1 MTAVMSNSTHAR
13 ETLVLGL
20 PLIGSHLAQMAL
32 HVVDTVM
39 VGWYGV
45 VPLAAVVLG
54 ASSFFIIFVVG
65 SGFAKAV
72 MPMVAAAMGQG
83 DETQVRRDTRM
94 GLWLSI
100 GYGVMVLPVF
110 WWSGAILLALGQQ
123 PDVAA
128 IAQDYLRIAGFGL
141 VPALCVTVL
150 QSYLAALHRTQVV
163 LWVTLTAVAVN
174 IAINWALIFGNW
186 GFPEMGAR
194 GSAVATLVVQ
204 VLSLMILALYA
215 GLLPDLRRF
224 RLFQRFWR
232 PDWHAM
238 GQVWRLGLPIG
249 LTGLAEGG
257 LFQASALMMGWIGTV
272 ELAAHGIALEIAALT
287 FMLHVGLSSAA
298 TIRIARFDGQDDRSA
313 LRLAAKVAVV
323 ISFGVAVA
331 SVILLFSVPEP
342 IVALFLD
349 LEKPESAAILSYGVT
364 LLMLAAL
371 FQLADG
377 MQVMALGLLRGVK
390 DTRVPMW
397 LAAVSYWLIGIPCS
411 YVLAFPLGYGGVG
424 LWLGLVIGLVA
435 AAASL
440 MWRFW
445 RLAR

>member
-1 MTAVMSNSTHAR
+1 MSNSTHAR

-32 HVVDTVM
+32 HVTDTVM

-45 VPLAAVVLG
+45 VALAAVVLG
-54 ASSFFIIFVVG
+54 ASSFFIVFVVG

-72 MPMVAAAMGQG
+72 MPMVAAALGRD

-94 GLWLSI
+94 GIWLSI
-100 GYGVMVLPVF
+100 GYGLVVYPIF
-110 WWSGAILLALGQQ
+110 WWSEPILLALGQDPQ
-123 PDVAA
+123 VSL
-128 IAQDYLRIAGFGL
+128 IASDYMRIVGL
-141 VPALCVTVL
+141 GMVPALVVTVL
-150 QSYLAALHRTQVV
+150 QSYLSALHRTQVV
-163 LWVTLTAVAVN
+163 LWVTLAAVVLN
-174 IAINWALIFGNW
+174 IGVNWALIFGNW
-186 GFPEMGAR
+186 GFPELGAR
-194 GSAVATLVVQ
+194 GAAVATLVVQ
-204 VLSLMILALYA
+204 VVSLLILALYA
-215 GLLPDLRRF
+215 HLLPELRRF
-224 RLFQRFWR
+224 HLFQRFWR

-238 GQVWRLGLPIG
+238 RQVWKLGLPIG

-272 ELAAHGIALEIAALT
+272 ELAAHGIALEVAALT

-298 TIRIARFDGQDDRSA
+298 TIRIARFDGQGDRVA
-313 LRLAAKVAVV
+313 LRQAAKVAVV
-323 ISFGVAVA
+323 ISFGVAIA
-331 SVILLFSVPEP
+331 SVILFLSAARP

-349 LEKPESAAILSYGVT
+349 LSKPESAAILAYGTV
-364 LLMLAAL
+364 LLGLAAL

-377 MQVMALGLLRGVK
+377 MQVMALGLLRGVQ

-411 YVLAFPLGYGGVG
+411 YVLAFPLGFGGVG
-424 LWLGLVIGLVA
+424 LWLGLVVGLVC

-445 RLAR
+445 RLTAPR

>member
-1 MTAVMSNSTHAR
+1 MTIQLSNSAHAR
-13 ETLVLGL
+13 ETLALGL

-32 HVVDTVM
+32 HVTDTVM

-45 VPLAAVVLG
+45 VALAAVVLG
-54 ASSFFIIFVVG
+54 ASSFFIVFVVG

-72 MPMVAAAMGQG
+72 MPMVAAALGRE

-94 GLWLSI
+94 GIWLSI
-100 GYGVMVLPVF
+100 GFGLAVYPVF
-110 WWSGAILLALGQQ
+110 WWSEPILLALGQD
-123 PDVAA
+123 PEVSA
-128 IAQDYLRIAGFGL
+128 IARDYMRIAGLGM
-141 VPALCVTVL
+141 VPALVVTVL
-150 QSYLAALHRTQVV
+150 QSYLSALHRTQVV
-163 LWVTLTAVAVN
+163 LWVTLAAVGVN
-174 IAINWALIFGNW
+174 IAVNWALIFGNW

-194 GSAVATLVVQ
+194 GAAVATVVVQ
-204 VLSLMILALYA
+204 VVSLAGLALYA
-215 GLLPDLRRF
+215 HFLPALRRF
-224 RLFQRFWR
+224 HLFQRFWR
-232 PDWHAM
+232 PDWPAM
-238 GQVWRLGLPIG
+238 VQVWRLGLPIG

-272 ELAAHGIALEIAALT
+272 ELAAHGIALEVAALT

-298 TIRIARFDGQDDRSA
+298 TIRVARFDGQGERA
-313 LRLAAKVAVV
+313 ELRRAAKVAVV
-323 ISFGVAVA
+323 ISLGVALA
-331 SVILLFSVPEP
+331 SILLFLSAPEP

-349 LEKPESAAILSYGVT
+349 LSKPESAPILAYGTV
-364 LLMLAAL
+364 LLGVAAL

-377 MQVMALGLLRGVK
+377 TQVMALGLLRGVQ

-411 YVLAFPLGYGGVG
+411 YVLAFPLGFGGVG
-424 LWLGLVIGLVA
+424 LWLGLVVGLVC

-445 RLAR
+445 KLAR